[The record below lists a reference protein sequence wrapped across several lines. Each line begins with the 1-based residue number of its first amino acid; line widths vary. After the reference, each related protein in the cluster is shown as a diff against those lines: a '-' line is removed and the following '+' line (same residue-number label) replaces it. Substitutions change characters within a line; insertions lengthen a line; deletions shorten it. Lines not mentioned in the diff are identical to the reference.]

1 MLGLEKDLLVGVDL
15 GGTKVAAGVVDR
27 TGHLLTKATRD
38 THAERGAE
46 AVAATIADAVA
57 AALAQI
63 KDGDARLLGIGA
75 GVPGL
80 ADVDAGVVLFAPN
93 LGWQDV
99 PLAALLRAHRPVPVY
114 LDNDANA
121 AALGEQWVGAGRGV
135 KDMILLTLGTGVG
148 GGLIFDSRI
157 YQGAAG
163 YAGEIGHM
171 AMSQDGP
178 LCGCGRRGCLE
189 TYASATAVI
198 REAREAIE
206 RGEETTIK
214 ALADASPKGLEARTV
229 FRAAAQGDAVAQRI
243 VDQLVR
249 YLGIAIA
256 NLVNLLNPEMVV
268 IGGGVAA
275 AGDQL
280 LMPLRAEVHGRAL
293 SGPAHSAAI
302 IGAQLGN
309 DAGIIGA
316 SSLVLRG
323 RSDRYHVN
331 V

>member
-1 MLGLEKDLLVGVDL
+1 MDKDLLVGVDL
-15 GGTKVAAGVVDR
+15 GGTKIAAGAVDR
-27 TGHLLTKATRD
+27 SGRLLSKATRD
-38 THAERGAE
+38 TQAERGAE
-46 AVAATIADAVA
+46 AVAATIQEAIA
-57 AALAQI
+57 AALAQV
-63 KDGDARLLGIGA
+63 KDGDARLLGIGV

-80 ADVDAGVVLFAPN
+80 ADVDAGLVLFAPN
-93 LGWQDV
+93 LNWQSV
-99 PLAALLRAHRPVPVY
+99 PLAALLRTHREVPVY

-148 GGLIFDSRI
+148 GGLIFDGQV
-157 YQGAAG
+157 YQGTAG

-171 AMSQDGP
+171 AMTEDGP

-198 REAREAIE
+198 REAREALE
-206 RGEETTIK
+206 RGEETSIK
-214 ALADASPKGLEARTV
+214 ALAAASSRGLEAKTV
-229 FRAAAQGDAVAQRI
+229 FVAAAQGDKVAAAI
-243 VDQLVR
+243 TDKLVR
-249 YLGIAIA
+249 YLGLAIA
-256 NLVNLLNPEMVV
+256 NLVNILNPEIVV
-268 IGGGVAA
+268 VGGGVAA

-280 LMPLRAEVHGRAL
+280 LVPLRAAVHRRAL
-293 SGPAHSAAI
+293 AGPAQSAAI

-316 SSLVLRG
+316 ASLVIRG
-323 RSDRYHVN
+323 RSDKYHVN